1 MTREKKI
8 YAIFQTQMNTT
19 RNANNNRIQIPKATT
34 QGENLQARQ
43 QRLMI
48 HVANQ
53 SYDTS

>member
-8 YAIFQTQMNTT
+8 YAIFQTQMRTT

-48 HVANQ
+48 HVASQ
-53 SYDTS
+53 A

>member
-8 YAIFQTQMNTT
+8 YAIFQTQMHTT
-19 RNANNNRIQIPKATT
+19 RNGNNNRIKTPKATT

-48 HVANQ
+48 HVASQ
-53 SYDTS
+53 A